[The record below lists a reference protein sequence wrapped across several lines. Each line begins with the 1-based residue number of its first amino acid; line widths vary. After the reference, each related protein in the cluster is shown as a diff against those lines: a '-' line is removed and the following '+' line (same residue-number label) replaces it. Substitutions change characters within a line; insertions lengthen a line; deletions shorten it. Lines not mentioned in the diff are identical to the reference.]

1 MSGKDKELE
10 PVGLRNKKNDVFQ
23 MFIQRKRGRARMM
36 KRSEQIHYLN
46 EALLEE
52 MPQYR
57 REAGRLPQDA
67 ESQRYFL
74 RCLMNVREPR
84 ALSPRFLQAQDEL
97 LQAEREEKGIVHV
110 ADLPAVPGDERIVL
124 WQGDITRLDADA
136 IVNAA
141 NAQLLGCFR
150 PGHNCIDNVIHS
162 AAGLQLREE
171 CASIMRAQGHEEPTG
186 QAKITKG
193 YNLPAK
199 HVLHTV
205 GPIIEGPLTEKDREL
220 LASCYRSC
228 LKFAEEN
235 RLKSVAFCCI
245 STGVFRFPKEE
256 AARIAVSTVRGYL
269 EKGTIEKVIF
279 CVHGEENL
287 RIYQNLLL

>member
-1 MSGKDKELE
+1 ME

-228 LKFAEEN
+228 LKLAEEN

-256 AARIAVSTVRGYL
+256 AARIAVSTVRRYL

>member
-1 MSGKDKELE
+1 
-10 PVGLRNKKNDVFQ
+10 
-23 MFIQRKRGRARMM
+23 
-36 KRSEQIHYLN
+36 
-46 EALLEE
+46 
-52 MPQYR
+52 
-57 REAGRLPQDA
+57 
-67 ESQRYFL
+67 
-74 RCLMNVREPR
+74 
-84 ALSPRFLQAQDEL
+84 
-97 LQAEREEKGIVHV
+97 
-110 ADLPAVPGDERIVL
+110 
-124 WQGDITRLDADA
+124 
-136 IVNAA
+136 
-141 NAQLLGCFR
+141 
-150 PGHNCIDNVIHS
+150 
-162 AAGLQLREE
+162 
-171 CASIMRAQGHEEPTG
+171 MRAQGHEEPTG

-228 LKFAEEN
+228 LKLAEEN

-269 EKGTIEKVIF
+269 KKGTIEKVVF